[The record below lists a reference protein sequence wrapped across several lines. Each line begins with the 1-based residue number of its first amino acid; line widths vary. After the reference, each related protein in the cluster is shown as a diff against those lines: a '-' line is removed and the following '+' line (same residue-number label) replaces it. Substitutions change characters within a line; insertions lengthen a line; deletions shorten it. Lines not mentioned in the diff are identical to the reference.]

1 MFTDSFFAHQ
11 YMPYKVG
18 RDTIAHS
25 AAEASRLILPIVP
38 ARKGK

>member
-1 MFTDSFFAHQ
+1 
-11 YMPYKVG
+11 MPYKVG
-18 RDTIAHS
+18 RDTILHS